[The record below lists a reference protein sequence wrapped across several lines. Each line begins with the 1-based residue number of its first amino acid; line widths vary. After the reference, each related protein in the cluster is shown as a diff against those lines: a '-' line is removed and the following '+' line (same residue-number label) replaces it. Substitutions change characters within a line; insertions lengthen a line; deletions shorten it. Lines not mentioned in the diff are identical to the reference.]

1 MKSKM
6 LLTIAA
12 AAMLSL
18 TGCQSG
24 SSNTAAA
31 NEELLQ
37 QIEQLQQQVQ
47 DLEEKITSE
56 ENAAPENIPP
66 ATGDSADAGTG
77 EQEAAPAVSP
87 DPEASALSGSESSAG
102 IDSTTRTIE
111 ELTDTVSAFETKVD
125 SIVPASSSSESME
138 QFLTLK
144 QEEKKIDD
152 ELDLHEDELEALYRQ
167 GTLSRDDYKARE
179 RELERLEDRL
189 DDAEDKLE
197 DTFGIDD

>member
-1 MKSKM
+1 MKSKI
-6 LLTIAA
+6 LLTFAA

-31 NEELLQ
+31 NEELLK

-47 DLEEKITSE
+47 DLEEKITAE

-66 ATGDSADAGTG
+66 APDDSADAGAG

-87 DPEASALSGSESSAG
+87 DPETASSGNDSSAG
-102 IDSTTRTIE
+102 LDTTTRTIE

-144 QEEKKIDD
+144 QEEKTIDN
-152 ELDLHEDELEALYRQ
+152 ELDLHEDELEELYRQ

-189 DDAEDKLE
+189 DDVEDKLE
-197 DTFGIDD
+197 YTFGIDD

>member
-1 MKSKM
+1 MKSKI
-6 LLTIAA
+6 LLTFAA

-31 NEELLQ
+31 NEELLK

-47 DLEEKITSE
+47 DLEEKITAE

-66 ATGDSADAGTG
+66 APDDSADAGAG

-87 DPEASALSGSESSAG
+87 DPETASSGNDSSAG
-102 IDSTTRTIE
+102 LDTTTRTIE

-144 QEEKKIDD
+144 QEEKTIDN
-152 ELDLHEDELEALYRQ
+152 ELDLHEDELEELYRQ

-197 DTFGIDD
+197 YTFGIDD